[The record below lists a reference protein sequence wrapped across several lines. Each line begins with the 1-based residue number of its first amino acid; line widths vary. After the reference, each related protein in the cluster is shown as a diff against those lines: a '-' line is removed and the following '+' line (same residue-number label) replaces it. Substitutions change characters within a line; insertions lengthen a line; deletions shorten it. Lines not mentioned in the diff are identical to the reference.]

1 VSLLLLCVVDAC
13 GCSSTFYVVVMEQ
26 PRAEKTQKLL
36 RFGGAALVVRQKKA
50 QPKAQINVQK

>member
-1 VSLLLLCVVDAC
+1 
-13 GCSSTFYVVVMEQ
+13 MEQ

-36 RFGGAALVVRQKKA
+36 RFGGAALVVCQKKA